1 MDWKTK
7 LGLAILPASAVLGF
21 LADGLLRP
29 LPLGLGAALWLTAL
43 VGVTVTVVR
52 VQGIPLLGEGVWM
65 LFAAAGFGFCLAW
78 RDSTTLKSLDV
89 GLILSC
95 LAATAAWSRKG
106 RVVLAGLAEHAY
118 AMALF
123 AYHTVIGPISLAA
136 EDIAWREIP
145 RGRWSRNAAAVGR
158 GLIIAVP
165 LLLLFGGLLA
175 QADAVFERFL
185 TKPFRVDAEGL
196 ASHIAITVVATWAV
210 AGFFRGMLLRSEGEP
225 TLEAAGRPIQLGTVE
240 MVTVL
245 GSLNLLFLAF
255 VVVQIGYFFGGSTLV
270 QARAGLTY
278 AEYARRGFFE
288 LVAVS
293 ALCLPL
299 LLAIHAFLR
308 RESRASERIY
318 RMLAG
323 IQLALLSVIMA
334 SAIQRMRLY
343 QDQYGLTELRFYTM
357 AFMIWLGALFA
368 WFAATVLTGRRER
381 FAFGGLI
388 SAMAAVLVLHVLNPD
403 AQIVNANIARA
414 VRTGQFDANYNAS
427 LSMDSVPTLLQ
438 ASDTLANGHQ
448 YDTKDILWA
457 RFANSWD
464 DWRSWSWSRQEARR
478 AARELTGAQK

>member
-7 LGLAILPASAVLGF
+7 LGLTILPASVVLGI

-52 VQGIPLLGEGVWM
+52 MQGIPLLGEGVWM
-65 LFAAAGFGFCLAW
+65 LFAAAGLGFCLAW
-78 RDSTTLKSLDV
+78 RDSATLKSLDV
-89 GLILSC
+89 GLILTC

-106 RVVLAGLAEHAY
+106 QVVLAGLAEHAY
-118 AMALF
+118 ATALF
-123 AYHTVIGPISLAA
+123 AFHTVTGPISLAA
-136 EDIAWREIP
+136 EDISWREIP

-158 GLIIAVP
+158 GLIIAIP

-175 QADAVFERFL
+175 QADAVFARLL

-196 ASHIAITVVATWAV
+196 AMHIAVTAVATWAV
-210 AGFFRGMLLRSEGEP
+210 AGFFRGMLLRNEGES

-245 GSLNLLFLAF
+245 GSLNLLFMAF

-293 ALCLPL
+293 ALCQPL
-299 LLAIHAFLR
+299 LLTIHAFLR
-308 RESRASERIY
+308 RESRATERSY

-323 IQLALLSVIMA
+323 IQLVLLSVIMA

-357 AFMIWLGALFA
+357 AFMIWLGLLFA

-381 FAFGGLI
+381 FAFGALI
-388 SAMAAVLVLHVLNPD
+388 SAMAAVVILHVVNPD
-403 AQIVNANIARA
+403 AQIVSANLARA
-414 VRTGQFDANYNAS
+414 ARTGRFDAAYNAS
-427 LSMDSVPTLLQ
+427 LSADGAPLLLQ
-438 ASDTLANGHQ
+438 AADRLPDAQKETVKERLSERLLSS
-448 YDTKDILWA
+448 K
-457 RFANSWD
+457 D
-464 DWRSWSWSRQEARR
+464 DWRSWSWSRQAAWRTAHALTEAP
-478 AARELTGAQK
+478 K